1 MLFRGLG
8 LPSVRVLFFTT
19 LIFCGVLIRMLSF
32 YLFSAYQTQKY
43 IFIDHTQMK
52 SMSVYKSRGVNS
64 QQSYTCTCMVFSFL
78 STQDNDLLMQLSNVP
93 KQFYPWTTQKKPR
106 KRDRH
111 LYYRQRVNYVITL
124 YFSSF
129 KQPIHHIIV
138 GDPVE

>member
-64 QQSYTCTCMVFSFL
+64 QQSLHMHGFQHSLHGTMICQCSCEVEQSNLMH
-78 STQDNDLLMQLSNVP
+78 LLL
-93 KQFYPWTTQKKPR
+93 KKTR
-106 KRDRH
+106 KRDKH
-111 LYYRQRVNYVITL
+111 LYYQQRVNYVITL